1 MLRESA
7 IFFTLLALLAMGF
20 AQSLLGLDASDE
32 NPRDATEAVVRSLI
46 EGDAFDMTGLP
57 DPLMLDLGLLG
68 SPNFDLYAR
77 DGNIAYPYGMISYV
91 LWSFLTLVI
100 LLNVLVA
107 LFGSAYSQVTDDAVP
122 QFMAFWAVR
131 WRA

>member
-1 MLRESA
+1 M
-7 IFFTLLALLAMGF
+7 
-20 AQSLLGLDASDE
+20 QDA
-32 NPRDATEAVVRSLI
+32 
-46 EGDAFDMTGLP
+46 
-57 DPLMLDLGLLG
+57 GLLG

-107 LFGSAYSQVTDDAVP
+107 LFNSAYEQVTDEAVP
-122 QFMAFWAVR
+122 HFMAFWAVR
-131 WRA
+131 TIRTALALI